1 MPEAYAASGV
11 NDAADYIVRG
21 AGHLL
26 LERGRRG
33 IVPLQLADPLLE
45 TRVEGGRPSL
55 PKRLSGSGGKPS
67 ARCG

>member
-26 LERGRRG
+26 LECGRRG
-33 IVPLQLADPLLE
+33 IVPLQPADPLLE
-45 TRVEGGRPSL
+45 ARSRAGGRAS
-55 PKRLSGSGGKPS
+55 RS
-67 ARCG
+67 A